1 MNNDLELKAL
11 YALRD
16 LYKAHIAEADYNI
29 TNYLKN
35 PTAIGEHPDLL
46 IEMDKFMDMKANAID
61 KLAIVDSYL
70 DPLEDEEYEYVE
82 TTD

>member
-1 MNNDLELKAL
+1 MGIDLESKAL

-16 LYKAHIAEADYNI
+16 KYKANIAEADYNI

-46 IEMDKFMDMKANAID
+46 LEMDKFVDLKAHAID
-61 KLAIVDSYL
+61 KLSIVDNYL
-70 DPLEDEEYEYVE
+70 DDIEEKEYE
-82 TTD
+82 

>member
-1 MNNDLELKAL
+1 MDLESKAL

-16 LYKAHIAEADYNI
+16 KYKASIAEADYNI

-46 IEMDKFMDMKANAID
+46 LEMDKFVSLKESAMS

-70 DPLEDEEYEYVE
+70 DAVEEEDYHENYGGSE
-82 TTD
+82 

>member
-1 MNNDLELKAL
+1 MDLESKAL

-16 LYKAHIAEADYNI
+16 KYKASIAEADYNI

-46 IEMDKFMDMKANAID
+46 LEMDKFVALKESAIS

-70 DPLEDEEYEYVE
+70 DAIEEEEYPDKPEI
-82 TTD
+82 TG

>member
-1 MNNDLELKAL
+1 MDLESKAL

-16 LYKAHIAEADYNI
+16 KYKASIAEADYNI

-46 IEMDKFMDMKANAID
+46 LEMDKFVDLKANAID

-70 DPLEDEEYEYVE
+70 DPLEEKEYN
-82 TTD
+82 D

>member
-1 MNNDLELKAL
+1 MGIDLESKAL

-16 LYKAHIAEADYNI
+16 KYKANIAEADYNI

-46 IEMDKFMDMKANAID
+46 LEMDKFVDLKANAID

-70 DPLEDEEYEYVE
+70 DPLEEEEYK
-82 TTD
+82 